1 VFAAD
6 QSSESLHIHL
16 LGRGRAFVGE
26 RQVTFHG
33 HPKVWPLLAYL
44 ALRLGSMV
52 DRGEIAAAFWPDVPD
67 ATARSN
73 LRRHVA
79 YLANALD
86 PSGRAAWLVRSPKT
100 LGLNVRAAIWT
111 DVRAFLDAASD
122 ECRLRDAVTY
132 YDGDLLIDLDEPW
145 VSGDRERLRGRYIQV
160 LGLLVAEERR
170 KNDIPAAL
178 RYAGDAF
185 RADPFRE
192 DIVRLVMR
200 LRFESGDR
208 AGAMHEFDRFRMLL
222 RDELMVE
229 PAPETVALAETLRT
243 NAPGAPRQRTLPLE
257 NTSFVGRAAELAQ
270 IRALLGNARLITVAG
285 APGVGKTR
293 LALRLARE
301 VEAHFADGVR
311 FADLTAARTAADVD
325 RAADEATDDR
335 SRSREGSSAPL
346 EKRLRGRKMLLV
358 LDNCEQVAGPC
369 AALAERVLRAA
380 PGLSIVATSRTALH
394 AAGEAIFAIAPLAG
408 VDARTLF
415 LERARLARRTLT
427 AESFAGGV
435 IETIV
440 GATDGVPLALELCAA
455 RLRLLP
461 VNELVARL
469 GWPMALLGDERI
481 ATGGTLRASLE
492 SSYVLLSDDERQLF
506 RRLSVFAG
514 KPALDAI
521 CAIAAEPAGS
531 AEVVQLLARLVDHS
545 LLNLPEVDAV
555 DARYGLLSAIADFA
569 REKLESEDDAEGI
582 RLGHA
587 RHFACLY
594 ANRDELLRGAH
605 AHDYFDAV
613 ARDHDDLRIALVRL
627 IDEGADAELGART
640 ALALSRFWFDRGY
653 AQEGAGRLESAAA
666 SPGLSLELR
675 ARLLHCVATLR
686 RNQLDY
692 ERAFELFGAALAAL
706 RIVGDQV
713 AVGKALATYANAA
726 RLTGRYEC
734 AAASATEAFEVFR
747 STGDRY
753 LCGYGLLTAG
763 CVAFSNG
770 DLRDASD
777 YFQRALDAYRAV
789 DAEADVALALGNL
802 GVVAF
807 YQGDFAA
814 ARLLAGESSDR
825 ARRVGNLYYDTSAML
840 TLARIAHA
848 EAQSARAGALL
859 MAAVERARAIGDME
873 LQIGCV
879 ELAAWLLLERDA
891 EAAATAYAAAEAAR
905 RRYGVPH
912 ARVEFAEHARFAVE
926 VARRLL
932 PSERAAA
939 ATAGRS
945 LSVEEAIA
953 RAVRLRVTPLP
964 LGHQHG
970 PEPDA
975 PGSISSTPLAEI
987 GTLTFLSTVPS
998 PEITPVPPPPA
1009 VATDWQGE
1017 KFTGTPSSVAWP

>member
-1 VFAAD
+1 
-6 QSSESLHIHL
+6 
-16 LGRGRAFVGE
+16 
-26 RQVTFHG
+26 VTFHG

-67 ATARSN
+67 TTARSN

-86 PSGRAAWLVRSPKT
+86 PSGRADWLVRSPKT
-100 LGLNVRAAIWT
+100 LGLNVRAGIWI
-111 DVRAFLDAASD
+111 DVLAFLDAAAN
-122 ECRLRDAVTY
+122 ECRLRDAVAY
-132 YDGDLLIDLDEPW
+132 YDGDLLTDLDEPW
-145 VSGDRERLRGRYIQV
+145 VTGDRERLRDRFIQV

-170 KNDIPAAL
+170 KNDIPAAV
-178 RYAGDAF
+178 RYAGDAL

-192 DIVRLVMR
+192 DIVRLLMR

-208 AGAMHEFDRFRMLL
+208 AGAVREFDRFRMLV

-243 NAPGAPRQRTLPLE
+243 NEPGPSRRRTLPLE
-257 NTSFVGRAAELAQ
+257 NTSFVGRAPELSQ
-270 IRALLGNARLITVAG
+270 IRALLGHARLITVVG

-293 LALRLARE
+293 VAVRLARE
-301 VEAHFADGVR
+301 TEAHFADGVR

-335 SRSREGSSAPL
+335 SRLRDGNLAPL
-346 EKRLRGRKMLLV
+346 EVRLRGRQMLLV

-369 AALAERVLRAA
+369 AALAERMLRAA
-380 PGLSIVATSRTALH
+380 PGLSIVATSRTALG
-394 AAGEAIFAIAPLAG
+394 AAGEAIFAMAPLAG
-408 VDARTLF
+408 ADARVLF
-415 LERARLARRTLT
+415 LERARLARRNLT
-427 AESFAGGV
+427 AESFANG
-435 IETIV
+435 ILETIV
-440 GATDGVPLALELCAA
+440 TATDGVPLALELCAA

-461 VNELVARL
+461 VNELVTGLRR
-469 GWPMALLGDERI
+469 PMSLLGDERI
-481 ATGGTLRASLE
+481 AAGGTLRASLE
-492 SSYVLLSDDERQLF
+492 SSYVLLSDGERRLF

-514 KPALDAI
+514 KPALEAI
-521 CAIAAEPAGS
+521 CEVAGEA

-545 LLNLPEVDAV
+545 LLSVPELDAA
-555 DARYGLLSAIADFA
+555 DARYGLLTAIADFA
-569 REKLESEDDAEGI
+569 REKLEREDDAEGI
-582 RLGHA
+582 RLVHA
-587 RHFACLY
+587 RYFAQLY
-594 ANRDELLRGAH
+594 ANRDELLRGAN

-627 IDEGADAELGART
+627 IDEGADPELGSRA

-653 AQEGAGRLESAAA
+653 AQEGASRLEVAAA

-706 RIVGDQV
+706 RNVGDPV

-734 AAASATEAFEVFR
+734 AAAAASEAYEVFWN
-747 STGDRY
+747 TGDRY

-763 CVAFSNG
+763 CVAFSSG
-770 DLRDASD
+770 DLQDASD
-777 YFQRALDAYRAV
+777 YFQRSLDAYRDV

-840 TLARIAHA
+840 TLARVAHA
-848 EAQSARAGALL
+848 EAEPVRAGALL
-859 MAAVERARAIGDME
+859 MAAVERSQALGDME

-879 ELAAWLLLERDA
+879 ALARPRCGNRS
-891 EAAATAYAAAEAAR
+891 R
-905 RRYGVPH
+905 RVCRC
-912 ARVEFAEHARFAVE
+912 
-926 VARRLL
+926 
-932 PSERAAA
+932 
-939 ATAGRS
+939 RS
-945 LSVEEAIA
+945 
-953 RAVRLRVTPLP
+953 
-964 LGHQHG
+964 
-970 PEPDA
+970 
-975 PGSISSTPLAEI
+975 
-987 GTLTFLSTVPS
+987 
-998 PEITPVPPPPA
+998 
-1009 VATDWQGE
+1009 
-1017 KFTGTPSSVAWP
+1017 GTPALRSSARTG

>member
-1 VFAAD
+1 
-6 QSSESLHIHL
+6 
-16 LGRGRAFVGE
+16 
-26 RQVTFHG
+26 
-33 HPKVWPLLAYL
+33 
-44 ALRLGSMV
+44 MV
-52 DRGEIAAAFWPDVPD
+52 DRGEIAAAFWPDVSD

-73 LRRHVA
+73 LRRHVG

-86 PSGRAAWLVRSPKT
+86 PSGRADWLVRSPKT
-100 LGLNVRAAIWT
+100 LGLNVRAGIWI
-111 DVRAFLDAASD
+111 DVLAFLDAAAN
-122 ECRLRDAVTY
+122 ERRLRDAVAY
-132 YDGDLLIDLDEPW
+132 YDGDLLTDLEEPW
-145 VSGDRERLRGRYIQV
+145 VIGDRERLRDRFIQV

-178 RYAGDAF
+178 RYAADAL

-200 LRFESGDR
+200 LRFESRDR
-208 AGAMHEFDRFRMLL
+208 AGAVREFDRFRMLV

-243 NAPGAPRQRTLPLE
+243 NEPGASRRRTLPLE
-257 NTSFVGRAAELAQ
+257 NTSFVGRAAELSQ
-270 IRALLGNARLITVAG
+270 LRALLGHARLITVVG
-285 APGVGKTR
+285 SPGVGKTR
-293 LALRLARE
+293 AAVRLARE
-301 VEAHFADGVR
+301 TEAHFADGVR

-325 RAADEATDDR
+325 RAADEATEDR
-335 SRSREGSSAPL
+335 SRLRDGNSAPL
-346 EKRLRGRKMLLV
+346 EERLRGRQMLLV
-358 LDNCEQVAGPC
+358 LDNCEQVAGAC
-369 AALAERVLRAA
+369 AALAERMLRAA
-380 PGLSIVATSRTALH
+380 PGLSIVATSRIALG
-394 AAGEAIFAIAPLAG
+394 AAGEAVFAMAPLAG
-408 VDARTLF
+408 ADARTLF
-415 LERARLARRTLT
+415 LERAHFARRNLT
-427 AESFAGGV
+427 AESFASG
-435 IETIV
+435 ILETIV
-440 GATDGVPLALELCAA
+440 AATDGVPLALELCAA

-461 VNELVARL
+461 VNELVTGLRR
-469 GWPMALLGDERI
+469 PMSLLGAERI
-481 ATGGTLRASLE
+481 ASGGTLRASLE
-492 SSYVLLSDDERQLF
+492 SSYVLLSDGERQLF
-506 RRLSVFAG
+506 RRLSIFAG
-514 KPALDAI
+514 KPPLDAI
-521 CAIAAEPAGS
+521 CEVAGEPT
-531 AEVVQLLARLVDHS
+531 EVVQLLARLVDHS
-545 LLNLPEVDAV
+545 LLNVPELDAV
-555 DARYGLLSAIADFA
+555 DARFGLLTAIADFA
-569 REKLESEDDAEGI
+569 REKLELEDDAEGI
-582 RLGHA
+582 RLVHA
-587 RHFACLY
+587 RYFAHLY
-594 ANRDELLRGAH
+594 ANRDELLRGAN

-627 IDEGADAELGART
+627 IDGGADPELGARA

-653 AQEGAGRLESAAA
+653 AQEGATRLEIAAA
-666 SPGLSLELR
+666 SPGLSPELR

-692 ERAFELFGAALAAL
+692 ECAFELFGAALAAL
-706 RIVGDQV
+706 RDVGDPV
-713 AVGKALATYANAA
+713 AIGKALATYANAA

-734 AAASATEAFEVFR
+734 AAAAATEAYEVFR

-763 CVAFSNG
+763 CVAFTNG
-770 DLRDASD
+770 DLRDAAD

-807 YQGDFAA
+807 YKGDFAA

-840 TLARIAHA
+840 TLARVAHA
-848 EAQSARAGALL
+848 EAELVRAGALL
-859 MAAVERARAIGDME
+859 MAAVERSQALGDME
-873 LQIGCV
+873 LQIGCL
-879 ELAAWLLLERDA
+879 ELAAWLWLDRDG
-891 EAAATAYAAAEAAR
+891 AAAAGAYAAAEAAR

-926 VARRLL
+926 LARRLL

-945 LSVEEAIA
+945 LSVEDALA
-953 RAVRLRVTPLP
+953 RAVRLPKTLLP
-964 LGHQHG
+964 LSHQHG

-987 GTLTFLSTVPS
+987 GTLTFLRTVPS

-1017 KFTGTPSSVAWP
+1017 KFTGTPSNVAWP

>member
-1 VFAAD
+1 
-6 QSSESLHIHL
+6 
-16 LGRGRAFVGE
+16 
-26 RQVTFHG
+26 
-33 HPKVWPLLAYL
+33 
-44 ALRLGSMV
+44 MV

-79 YLANALD
+79 YLADALD
-86 PSGRAAWLVRSPKT
+86 PSGRAAWLLRSPKT
-100 LGLNVRAAIWT
+100 LGLNVRAAIWI
-111 DVRAFLDAASD
+111 DVLAFLDAASN
-122 ECRLRDAVTY
+122 ECRLRDAVAY
-132 YDGDLLIDLDEPW
+132 YDGDLLTDLDEPW
-145 VSGDRERLRGRYIQV
+145 VTGDREHLRGRFIQV

-178 RYAGDAF
+178 RYAHDAL

-208 AGAMHEFDRFRMLL
+208 AGAMHEFERFRMLV

-243 NAPGAPRQRTLPLE
+243 NEPGAPRRRTLPLE
-257 NTSFVGRAAELAQ
+257 NTSFVGRGAELAQ
-270 IRALLGNARLITVAG
+270 IRALLGHARLITVVG

-293 LALRLARE
+293 VAVRLARE
-301 VEAHFADGVR
+301 AEAHFADGVR

-335 SRSREGSSAPL
+335 SRSRDSNSVPL
-346 EKRLRGRKMLLV
+346 EERLRGRKMLLV

-369 AALAERVLRAA
+369 AALAERMLRSA
-380 PGLSIVATSRTALH
+380 PGLSIVATSRTALR
-394 AAGEAIFAIAPLAG
+394 AAGEAVFAIAPLAG

-415 LERARLARRTLT
+415 LERAHLARRNLT
-427 AESFAGGV
+427 AGSFASGV
-435 IETIV
+435 LETIV

-461 VNELVARL
+461 VSELVAGLRR
-469 GWPMALLGDERI
+469 PMSLLGEERI
-481 ATGGTLRASLE
+481 AAGGTLRASLE
-492 SSYVLLSDDERQLF
+492 SSYVLLSEGEQQLF

-521 CAIAAEPAGS
+521 CEVAGEP

-545 LLNLPEVDAV
+545 LLTVPELDAV

-569 REKLESEDDAEGI
+569 REKLEREDDAEGI
-582 RLGHA
+582 RLVHA
-587 RHFACLY
+587 RYFARLY
-594 ANRDELLRGAH
+594 SNRDELLRGAN

-613 ARDHDDLRIALVRL
+613 ARDHDDLRIALDRL
-627 IDEGADAELGART
+627 IDGGADPELGARA

-653 AQEGAGRLESAAA
+653 VQEGAGRLEGAAA

-706 RIVGDQV
+706 RDVGDSV

-734 AAASATEAFEVFR
+734 AAAAATEAYEVFR

-770 DLRDASD
+770 DLHDASD
-777 YFQRALDAYRAV
+777 FFQRALDVYRAV

-825 ARRVGNLYYDTSAML
+825 ARRVGNLYYDASAML
-840 TLARIAHA
+840 TLARVAHA
-848 EAQSARAGALL
+848 EAESVRAGALL
-859 MAAVERARAIGDME
+859 MAAVERAQALGDME

-879 ELAAWLLLERDA
+879 ELAAWLSLERDA
-891 EAAATAYAAAEAAR
+891 EGAAAAYAAAEAAR

-953 RAVRLRVTPLP
+953 RAVRQRVVSLP
-964 LGHQHG
+964 LGNQHG

-1017 KFTGTPSSVAWP
+1017 KFTGTPSKVAWP

>member
-6 QSSESLHIHL
+6 LTSESLHIHL

-44 ALRLGSMV
+44 ALRLGSVV

-79 YLANALD
+79 YLAHALD

-100 LGLNVRAAIWT
+100 LGLDVRAAIWT
-111 DVRAFLDAASD
+111 DVRAFLDAASN
-122 ECRLRDAVTY
+122 ECRLRDAVAH

-145 VSGDRERLRGRYIQV
+145 VTGDRERLRDRYIQV

-178 RYAGDAF
+178 RYAGDAA

-192 DIVRLVMR
+192 DIVRLIMR

-208 AGAMHEFDRFRMLL
+208 AGAAHEFDRFRTLL
-222 RDELMVE
+222 HDELMVE

-243 NAPGAPRQRTLPLE
+243 NVPGARQRRTLPLE
-257 NTSFVGRAAELAQ
+257 NTSFVGRVAELAQ
-270 IRALLGNARLITVAG
+270 IRGLLGRARLITVAG

-293 LALRLARE
+293 LAVRLARE
-301 VEAHFADGVR
+301 MEANFADGVR
-311 FADLTAARTAADVD
+311 FADLTAARTASDVD

-335 SRSREGSSAPL
+335 SRSRGNSAPL
-346 EKRLRGRKMLLV
+346 EERLRGRKMLLV
-358 LDNCEQVAGPC
+358 LDNCEQVAEAC
-369 AALAERVLRAA
+369 AALAERMLRSA
-380 PGLSIVATSRTALH
+380 PGLSIVATSRTALQ
-394 AAGEAIFAIAPLAG
+394 AAGEAIFAIAPLAD
-408 VDARTLF
+408 VDARALF
-415 LERARLARRTLT
+415 LERARLARRNLT
-427 AESFAGGV
+427 AESFASGV

-469 GWPMALLGDERI
+469 GRPMSLLGDERL
-481 ATGGTLRASLE
+481 AAGGTLRASLE
-492 SSYVLLSDDERQLF
+492 SSYVLLSEQERRLF

-521 CAIAAEPAGS
+521 CAIAAEPGGS
-531 AEVVQLLARLVDHS
+531 VEVVQLLARLVDHS
-545 LLNLPEVDAV
+545 LLNLPELDAV

-569 REKLESEDDAEGI
+569 REKLEREDDAEGI
-582 RLGHA
+582 RLVHA
-587 RHFACLY
+587 RYFARLY
-594 ANRDELLRGAH
+594 SSRDEVLRGAH

-613 ARDHDDLRIALVRL
+613 ARDHDDLRLALVRL
-627 IDEGADAELGART
+627 IDGGADPELGARA

-653 AQEGAGRLESAAA
+653 AQEGAGRLEGAAA
-666 SPGLSLELR
+666 SSGLSPELR

-734 AAASATEAFEVFR
+734 AAAAATEAYEVFR

-763 CVAFSNG
+763 CVAFSDG
-770 DLRDASD
+770 DLHAASD

-807 YQGDFAA
+807 YRGDFAA

-825 ARRVGNLYYDTSAML
+825 ARRVGNLYYDASAML
-840 TLARIAHA
+840 TLARVAHA
-848 EAQSARAGALL
+848 KAEFVRAGALL
-859 MAAVERARAIGDME
+859 MAAVERARALGDME

-926 VARRLL
+926 VARYLL

-953 RAVRLRVTPLP
+953 RAVRLRVTPLA
-964 LGHQHG
+964 LSHQHG
-970 PEPDA
+970 PEPEA

-1017 KFTGTPSSVAWP
+1017 KFTGTPSNVAWP